1 MIPAADENSPC
12 RISVA
17 PRLGYQQLPAV
28 PVSTRQTGTE
38 SWSYSF
44 SSQQPGVLVW
54 TQAYDPLWRLTGAAG
69 STQFPELSL
78 LNGYL
83 VGPGKHSGT
92 IAFAG
97 ESSAIAGV
105 LISLLTGLAL
115 ASDFGARYGF
125 PPEPRRQTIAQQVA
139 ASQCEPRRSQRGPIP
154 SSPCVSPGPPGGP
167 EMPLT
172 CRVAARPVLPLPG
185 QSGRRAWPEGAAYA
199 CEWC

>member
-1 MIPAADENSPC
+1 M
-12 RISVA
+12 
-17 PRLGYQQLPAV
+17 
-28 PVSTRQTGTE
+28 
-38 SWSYSF
+38 
-44 SSQQPGVLVW
+44 LVW

-115 ASDFGARYGF
+115 ALALVLATAFRRNRVAKLLRSRWPRHNANPGARSAGRS
-125 PPEPRRQTIAQQVA
+125 PVA
-139 ASQCEPRRSQRGPIP
+139 LASA
-154 SSPCVSPGPPGGP
+154 
-167 EMPLT
+167 LAL
-172 CRVAARPVLPLPG
+172 RVVRKCL
-185 QSGRRAWPEGAAYA
+185 
-199 CEWC
+199 